1 MKEGITVL
9 TSVRTLL
16 LAATLLAGCHQ
27 QQPSDQA
34 LLDPNAEV
42 ISIKVINRNRIDVQL
57 FIAHDSQRDRLGL
70 AVASTT
76 TDFNV
81 PLRVFGAG
89 REYRLVGEPVGMR
102 IGITTE
108 TLHAQAGD
116 EVTWQLED
124 NFARSSVVV
133 H

>member
-1 MKEGITVL
+1 MVSKPAQLFFLV
-9 TSVRTLL
+9 
-16 LAATLLAGCHQ
+16 AMLLAGCHQ
-27 QQPSDQA
+27 QQPSDDV
-34 LLDPNAEV
+34 LLDPNSET
-42 ISIKVINRNRIDVQL
+42 ISIKVVNRNRLDAQIYL
-57 FIAHDSQRDRLGL
+57 AHDSHRDRLGL
-70 AVASTT
+70 AIASTT
-76 TDFNV
+76 TEFSV

-116 EVTWQLED
+116 EVTWSLED
-124 NFARSSVVV
+124 SFARSTVVV